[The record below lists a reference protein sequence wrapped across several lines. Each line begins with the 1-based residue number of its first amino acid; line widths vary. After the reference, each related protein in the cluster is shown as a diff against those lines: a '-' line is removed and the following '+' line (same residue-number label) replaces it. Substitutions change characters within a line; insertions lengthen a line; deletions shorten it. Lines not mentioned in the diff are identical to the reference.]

1 VNNTNILKGQ
11 IVYLCGSIDR
21 VKDCGVSWRKKWTP
35 VLRSLGLGVI
45 DPTDKP
51 SSDIPED
58 IATRERM
65 RVYKSEGKYD
75 EVANWV
81 KQLVAIDL
89 FYVDKSDILITY
101 LDIDEHPC
109 GTYNEIFL
117 AAEQQKPVIIVCPH
131 GKSNVPNW
139 LFGRLKH
146 KLFFGNFEEMIE
158 YLKRADAGLE
168 PELIKRSGFDYNKI
182 FGLTPGMG

>member
-1 VNNTNILKGQ
+1 MNKLKGQ
-11 IVYLCGSIDR
+11 IVYLSGGIDR

-35 VLRSLGLGVI
+35 VLHSLGLGVI

-89 FYVDKSDILITY
+89 FYVDKSDIVITY
-101 LDIDEHPC
+101 LDMNEFPC
-109 GTYNEIFL
+109 GTFDEIFM
-117 AAEQQKPVIIVCPH
+117 AAGQQKPVIIVCPD
-131 GKSNVPNW
+131 GKGGIPNW

-146 KLFFGNFEEMIE
+146 KLFFNNFEEMVE

-168 PELIKRSGFDYNKI
+168 TELNKRSGFDYNKI
-182 FGLTPGMG
+182 FGGNHG